1 LLGRLQRRSGDA
13 AAASPP
19 EAPANDLPSLLEAL
33 NKLSP
38 NKQVNVYEQW
48 PGPQFTLDHGVTVTA
63 RSTKERRRFVR
74 PIDAPMLEWLG
85 GLAAGDV
92 FYDVGANCGSLTL
105 AAGAMHGDGVKIVAI
120 EPGYANF
127 ESLAR
132 NLSHNGML
140 GFVVPLQVAL
150 LDRTGLEPINYYR
163 STAAGTSLHAVGRPL
178 DHEDNE
184 FTPVETQMV
193 PAYALDDLIDL
204 LKLPEPTH
212 VKVDVDGTEG
222 PLLLGATKTLA
233 RGAIEELLVEIVDH
247 DRAGTRLSGVRTLL
261 ERHGYEPEE
270 TFRHN
275 AEDSESF
282 VADHLFRRHR
292 GSR

>member
-1 LLGRLQRRSGDA
+1 MRHV
-13 AAASPP
+13 
-19 EAPANDLPSLLEAL
+19 LEAI

-38 NKQVNVYEQW
+38 VKQVAVYEQW
-48 PGPQFTLDHGVTVTA
+48 SGPEIQLDNGITVTA
-63 RSTKERRRFVR
+63 RSKKERRRFTR
-74 PIDAPMLEWLG
+74 PIDAAMLAWLG
-85 GLAAGDV
+85 GLAAGDA

-140 GFVVPLQVAL
+140 GFVIPLQVAL
-150 LDRTGLEPINYYR
+150 LERTRLEPINYYR

-178 DHEDNE
+178 DQEDNE

-193 PAYALDDLIDL
+193 PAYALDDLIATL
-204 LKLPEPTH
+204 GLPEPTH

-222 PLLLGATKTLA
+222 PLLQGATETLA

-247 DRAGTRLSGVRTLL
+247 DRAGTRLSSVTSLL
-261 ERHGYEPEE
+261 GRYGYEP
-270 TFRHN
+270 
-275 AEDSESF
+275 AEMFSHHVRDSRSF
-282 VADHLFRRHR
+282 VADHLFRRSSPAEPPPR
-292 GSR
+292 SR